1 MMEMMQENDCRK
13 VPEIYM
19 KMSDAELEREKQKL
33 LAKIKSQPKRK
44 PVFEKSSLKEGLF
57 KL

>member
-1 MMEMMQENDCRK
+1 MMQENDCRS
-13 VPEIYM
+13 VPEAYM

-44 PVFEKSSLKEGLF
+44 PMFEKGSLKAGLF
-57 KL
+57 KFE

>member
-1 MMEMMQENDCRK
+1 MMQENDCRK

-44 PVFEKSSLKEGLF
+44 PMFEKENVKTGLF
-57 KL
+57 RF